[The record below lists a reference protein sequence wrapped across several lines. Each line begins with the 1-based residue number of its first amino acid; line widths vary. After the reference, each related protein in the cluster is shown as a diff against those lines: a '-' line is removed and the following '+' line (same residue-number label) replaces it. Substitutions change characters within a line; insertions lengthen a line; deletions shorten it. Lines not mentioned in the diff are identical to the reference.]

1 MGKPDIARGP
11 RLPHLGEIRPQPLF
25 VEPPC
30 ERRHI
35 MARDALVHRIRSEF
49 LEMCGLSLTV
59 EQAARLF
66 GISNEACRRI
76 LAELM
81 NEGLLHCTINGR
93 FGLCSET
100 P

>member
-11 RLPHLGEIRPQPLF
+11 RLPHLGETRPQPLL

-49 LEMCGLSLTV
+49 LEMRGLSLTV

-66 GISNEACRRI
+66 GISNEVCRRI
-76 LAELM
+76 LADLIG
-81 NEGLLHCTINGR
+81 EGLLGFTINGR
-93 FGLCSET
+93 FVLRSEK